1 MSLVLTAT
9 GINKSFDR
17 RQLGRGPLERAA
29 QRKGQESSNTRKILS
44 GFDFELNLGEII
56 FVEGANGSGKTTV
69 LRILAGLLAPDS
81 GIVTCSRR
89 RIPLMSAGSLMHPEL
104 SILDN
109 VRHSLLYLGV
119 SSVSDYVI
127 EEILSEAE
135 LSDYRSESP
144 RVLSKGMLC
153 RLMLLIGLNAGGEIF
168 FIDELLDELDAT
180 WRERVWAKI
189 WQLKETG
196 VSFAISSH
204 RRDDLK
210 ADIRVKSIKLA
221 RH

>member
-17 RQLGRGPLERAA
+17 RQLGRGLLERAA

-119 SSVSDYVI
+119 SSVSDCVI

-153 RLMLLIGLNAGGEIF
+153 RLMLLIGLNAGGDIF
-168 FIDELLDELDAT
+168 LIDELLDELDTT
-180 WRERVWAKI
+180 WRGKI
-189 WQLKETG
+189 WTKILKLKEGG
-196 VSFAISSH
+196 VSFIISSH
-204 RRDDLK
+204 QRDDSTY
-210 ADIRVKSIKLA
+210 DQSIKTIKIG
-221 RH
+221 